1 MADFEMT
8 KLCGI
13 IDLLKNGDSLIAD
26 KSFALQNVLN
36 GTGIEVNI
44 PPVVISNGQFTAQEE
59 EETQTMA

>member
-1 MADFEMT
+1 MT

-26 KSFALQNVLN
+26 KGFALQNVLN
-36 GTGIEVNI
+36 GTGIEVNN

-59 EETQTMA
+59 EKTQTMA